1 MTTGLKSS
9 VPAALDPDRALSDVL
24 DSLLTGDRDREGQCF
39 LAYAPDAK
47 LRSLLQIRLYK
58 LQAALAPAR
67 PADLA
72 RVVTEML
79 LGFSSARV
87 SEEDA
92 EAVVTQYVT
101 VLSGL
106 PLWAVQMACQRFA
119 KGRVTKA
126 ECPDWKR
133 AYAPTTA
140 QLCPAAEASAR
151 EYWREE
157 VRINAVLDG
166 VPAYQ
171 PNQEERE
178 RVTRNF
184 ERLQQKLRPN
194 KAAAATAAAEARL
207 KQPQPIAIAV
217 SGALK
222 QAMGERDELEQWLSG
237 QSEECAPGA
246 MTGDKRTSG

>member
-24 DSLLTGDRDREGQCF
+24 DSLLTGDRDREGRCI

-67 PADLA
+67 PVDLA
-72 RVVTEML
+72 LVVTEML

-101 VLSGL
+101 VLNGL

-119 KGRVTKA
+119 KGKVTKA

-133 AYAPTTA
+133 AFAPTTA
-140 QLCPAAEASAR
+140 QLCPVAEALVG

-157 VRINAVLDG
+157 LRINAVLQG
-166 VPAYQ
+166 IPAYR
-171 PNQEERE
+171 PSQEERE
-178 RVTRNF
+178 RVGQRF
-184 ERLQQKLRPN
+184 EELQQKLRPN
-194 KAAAATAAAEARL
+194 KAAAATYAAEARL
-207 KQPQPIAIAV
+207 KQPQPLAIAV
-217 SGALK
+217 SSALK
-222 QAMGERDELEQWLSG
+222 QAMRERDELKQWLSG
-237 QSEECAPGA
+237 QSEDCTLDALTADG
-246 MTGDKRTSG
+246 